1 MAGEPHGPRA
11 VFDCMV
17 FLQGAARKDSPA
29 GICLRLVE
37 TGLVDLFLSDDVID
51 EVRNVLDRPRLRQR
65 FPVLT
70 DEFVDQF
77 LAALLSRS
85 TPVRDVPRV
94 FAYERHPKDE
104 PYINLA
110 LAVQA
115 EYLVSRDIDILDLSD
130 TGNPEGQRF
139 QERFPKVKIVDPAT
153 FLQEVQQRGK

>member
-1 MAGEPHGPRA
+1 MAGEPHRLRA

-51 EVRNVLDRPRLRQR
+51 EIRNVLKRPRLRQK

-77 LAALLSRS
+77 LAALLARS
-85 TPVRDVPRV
+85 SPAHDVPRV
-94 FAYERHPKDE
+94 FAYERDPKDE

-110 LAVQA
+110 LAVHA
-115 EYLVSRDIDILDLSD
+115 EYLVSRDIDILDLGD
-130 TGNPEGQRF
+130 TSNPEGQHF
-139 QERFPKVKIVDPAT
+139 QERFPQVKIVDPVT
-153 FLQEVQQRGK
+153 FLREVQRREK